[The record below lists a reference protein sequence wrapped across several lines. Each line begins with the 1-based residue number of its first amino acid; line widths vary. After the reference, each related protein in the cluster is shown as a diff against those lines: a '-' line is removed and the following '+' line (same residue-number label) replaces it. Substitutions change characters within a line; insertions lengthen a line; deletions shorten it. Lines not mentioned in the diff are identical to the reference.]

1 MQRTVI
7 GAVFAC
13 QSGGVGWGLGG
24 RDAVT
29 VLIESSFD
37 PWLADK
43 EKVDLALV
51 AGC

>member
-1 MQRTVI
+1 MI

-13 QSGGVGWGLGG
+13 QTSGMGRGLGG

-43 EKVDLALV
+43 EKVDLALI